1 MVRDG
6 SSGGQ
11 SLKEFNK
18 NLRLTQTRGD
28 VRQHLAHFLQSRG
41 CTDAALVGLDVP
53 IDKMTI
59 VEVYLGSPTLWQAY
73 AVLVETN
80 PDPLVRALRICPHPV
95 SISDILNHR
104 RLAHRLA
111 AQVALLEQHGT
122 GDVLL
127 VPLFADGG
135 RQHVFALA
143 APAAFRQ
150 RAARHALTLACTLAG
165 LRSLRMRSTPDQV
178 LAGELTPRQ
187 REIAAWVVAG
197 KSDWEIGTI
206 LQISHKTV
214 NYHVENIKRVYGVRS
229 RSQFIAAI
237 VRDGGLPS

>member
-1 MVRDG
+1 M
-6 SSGGQ
+6 
-11 SLKEFNK
+11 
-18 NLRLTQTRGD
+18 
-28 VRQHLAHFLQSRG
+28 
-41 CTDAALVGLDVP
+41 
-53 IDKMTI
+53 
-59 VEVYLGSPTLWQAY
+59 
-73 AVLVETN
+73 
-80 PDPLVRALRICPHPV
+80 
-95 SISDILNHR
+95 
-104 RLAHRLA
+104 
-111 AQVALLEQHGT
+111 
-122 GDVLL
+122 
-127 VPLFADGG
+127 
-135 RQHVFALA
+135 FALA

-178 LAGELTPRQ
+178 LAGELSPRQ